1 MYMLVAT
8 SLQDIP
14 GLVAKVVHDFAA
26 ARIRLGM
33 QPMDA
38 DKVVATIAVIISTV
52 KAKRN
57 KMMAARRT
65 AKCRS
70 TPKKATHCPVRFE
83 LASEHRSK
91 FDDRPQSRTLLHVAI
106 RWWFF
111 T

>member
-1 MYMLVAT
+1 MLVAT

-26 ARIRLGM
+26 ARIRLGL

-38 DKVVATIAVIISTV
+38 ERVVSTIAAITKTV
-52 KAKRN
+52 KDKRS

-70 TPKKATHCPVRFE
+70 TPKQATHCPVYFE

-91 FDDRPQSRTLLHVAI
+91 FDDRPQSRALLLVAI